1 MDVAF
6 CQSFTSPN
14 CARTSFANGRS
25 RKAQPKYKKKA
36 SRSNRKAFRS
46 VDFPGEGY
54 AALRERAAS
63 TKGRYFSL
71 SFIQCAARPF
81 ASASLASGKV
91 TKGTRVGPTLQ

>member
-1 MDVAF
+1 MLHFV
-6 CQSFTSPN
+6 S
-14 CARTSFANGRS
+14 RS
-25 RKAQPKYKKKA
+25 RAQTVPALLSQTAEVEKRSRNTKKGLPEQPEGL
-36 SRSNRKAFRS
+36 SIRR
-46 VDFPGEGY
+46 FPGEGY

-71 SFIQCAARPF
+71 SFIQCVARPF